1 MKGVLAGVLTG
12 LVSAHAVPATAQ
24 DLIAEYFAL
33 IGPQD
38 MVNSSG
44 ERLRDWCA
52 MIQQDRANYHRFGL
66 RDEQDQGDPIFASRE
81 ARAAI
86 AGRCEIMANS
96 RYVVDRLQSGERNY
110 VWVRV
115 YGSGGR
121 PQVVLVS
128 EGAG

>member
-1 MKGVLAGVLTG
+1 MKKALAGVFVGVAALCA
-12 LVSAHAVPATAQ
+12 LPAVAD
-24 DLIAEYFAL
+24 DLIAEYYSR
-33 IGPQD
+33 ISPRD

-44 ERLRDWCA
+44 EPLRDWCA
-52 MIQQDRANYHRFGL
+52 MIQQDRANYHRFGMP
-66 RDEQDQGDPIFASRE
+66 DADDQGDPIFASRE

-86 AGRCEIMANS
+86 AGNCRVVPNS
-96 RYVVDRLQSGERNY
+96 EYVPTSLERGETRY

-121 PQVVLVS
+121 PAVLMIS

>member
-1 MKGVLAGVLTG
+1 MLRTISVVLAGCASTLG
-12 LVSAHAVPATAQ
+12 GPAVAQ
-24 DLIAEYFAL
+24 DLIAEYFAS
-33 IGPQD
+33 ISPQD
-38 MVNSSG
+38 MYNSSG

-66 RDEQDQGDPIFASRE
+66 RDDSDQGDPIFASRA

-86 AGRCEIMANS
+86 AGNCQVAPGSE
-96 RYVVDRLQSGERNY
+96 YVAARLQNGSGNY

-115 YGSGGR
+115 YGYGDR
-121 PQVVLVS
+121 PLVVVVS